1 MAYKVVTKS
10 FPVASFAFG
19 GGYAACPSGSRVV
32 AGGAYFDIGGG
43 GPNPQVLTYIS
54 GSSPT
59 LQANGWY
66 GAGQNEDMVT
76 HNLIVVA
83 ECLPKHLGRL
93 FGADN
98 LVPYKVKTTTFQVAS
113 SQGGGGYAQCPTG
126 SRIVAGGAFF
136 NIGGQGPNPS
146 TTDYITGLSPKL
158 QTDGFY
164 GAAFNFTGQTLPLV
178 VVAEC
183 LPRGTLTL
191 IGANNLKPYQVVTN
205 TGSLAGGSLGG
216 GYVACPTGGRIVSGG
231 EYFDFGGGGPLPAD
245 VAPFLT
251 GSSAKLQSNG
261 WYAAMENGDQE
272 RPRTFVQVAEC
283 LPR

>member
-19 GGYAACPSGSRVV
+19 GGVAACPPGSRVV

-43 GPNPQVLTYIS
+43 GPNPQVLTLIS

-59 LQANGWY
+59 LHANGWY
-66 GAGQNEDMVT
+66 GAGQNEDGT
-76 HNLIVVA
+76 AHNLIVVA
-83 ECLPKHLGRL
+83 ECLPKHQGRL
-93 FGADN
+93 LGADN

-113 SQGGGGYAQCPTG
+113 RQIGGGYSQCPSG
-126 SRIVAGGAFF
+126 SRIVAGGAYF
-136 NIGGQGPNPS
+136 NIGGHGPDPS
-146 TTDYITGLSPKL
+146 TTDWITGLSPKL

-164 GAAFNFTGQTLPLV
+164 GAAHNETSQTLPLV

-183 LPRGTLTL
+183 LPKGTLTL

-205 TGSLAGGSLGG
+205 TASLAGFSQGG

-231 EYFDFGGGGPLPAD
+231 EYFDVGGGGPSPAD
-245 VAPFLT
+245 TQPILT
-251 GSSAKLQSNG
+251 GSSATLQSNG
-261 WYAAMENGDQE
+261 WYAGMLNYDLQT
-272 RPRTFVQVAEC
+272 RTSVQVAEC